1 MNIIQ
6 QIKQTV
12 NRLSSLIKDS
22 DQVIIDCYEF
32 EITKREII
40 TSVAIFCFLLIIGFS
55 ISEVI
60 TNHVED
66 KKRMYNQAMQ
76 IDTAELFEYGMA
88 TKVGNAFCYGT
99 LEAVDT
105 VGFEDIEGD
114 YLYIRRELEE
124 YTRHEREVSH
134 KDSDGN
140 TYYTTEEYWTWDVVS
155 ADSKH
160 SEKITFLDVEFD
172 YSKIQRPY
180 ADYIDTK
187 YISGDVRYVYYG
199 VDPEHTGTIFTEL
212 KDDTISDGTPFW
224 ENSSI
229 QEVLE
234 AKNQDYSIAIFWI
247 VWVIFMAVAICGFYY
262 LDNTWLE

>member
-12 NRLSSLIKDS
+12 RRLSSSIKDS
-22 DQVIIDCYEF
+22 DEVVINCYEF

-40 TSVAIFCFLLIIGFS
+40 TSIAIVAFLLIIGFLV
-55 ISEVI
+55 SEDI

-66 KKRMYNQAMQ
+66 RKRMYNQAMQ
-76 IDTAELFEYGMA
+76 IDTEELFKYGMA
-88 TKVGNAFCYGT
+88 TNVGNAFCYGT
-99 LEAVDT
+99 LKAVDT
-105 VGFEDIEGD
+105 VNFEDIEGD

-124 YTRHEREVSH
+124 YTRHERQVSH
-134 KDSDGN
+134 TDSKGN

-155 ADSKH
+155 TDSEH
-160 SEKITFLDVEFD
+160 AERITFLDVEFD

-180 ADYIDTK
+180 AHYIDTK
-187 YISGDVRYVYYG
+187 YFSSYERYVYYG
-199 VDPEHTGTIFTEL
+199 VSTEHTGTIFTEL

-224 ENSSI
+224 ENESV

-234 AKNQDYSIAIFWI
+234 AKNQDYSIVIFWI
-247 VWVIFMAVAICGFYY
+247 IWIILTIAAIYIFFYV
-262 LDNTWLE
+262 DNTWLE

>member
-1 MNIIQ
+1 MNIIK
-6 QIKQTV
+6 QIKRTV

-22 DQVIIDCYEF
+22 DKVVIDCYEF

-40 TSVAIFCFLLIIGFS
+40 TSVAIAAFLLIAGFS
-55 ISEVI
+55 ISEAI

-76 IDTAELFEYGMA
+76 IDTVELFKYGMA
-88 TKVGNAFCYGT
+88 TNVGNAFCYGT
-99 LEAVDT
+99 LKAVDT

-134 KDSDGN
+134 TDSEGN

-155 ADSKH
+155 TDSEH
-160 SEKITFLDVEFD
+160 SERITFLDVEFD

-180 ADYIDTK
+180 AHYIDTE
-187 YISGDVRYVYYG
+187 YISGEERYVYYG
-199 VDPEHTGTIFTEL
+199 VTTEHTGTIFTEL
-212 KDDTISDGTPFW
+212 KDDTISDETPFW

-234 AKNQDYSIAIFWI
+234 AKNQDYSIVIFWI
-247 VWVIFMAVAICGFYY
+247 VWVIFMAAAIFGFYY

>member
-6 QIKQTV
+6 QIKRTL

-22 DQVIIDCYEF
+22 DKVVIDCYEF
-32 EITKREII
+32 EITIREII
-40 TSVAIFCFLLIIGFS
+40 TSVAMAAFLLIAGFS
-55 ISEVI
+55 ISEAI

-76 IDTAELFEYGMA
+76 IDTVELFKYGMA
-88 TKVGNAFCYGT
+88 TNVGNAFCYGT
-99 LEAVDT
+99 LKAVDT

-114 YLYIRRELEE
+114 YLYIRKELEE

-134 KDSDGN
+134 KDSEGN

-155 ADSKH
+155 ADSEH
-160 SEKITFLDVEFD
+160 SERITFLDVEFD

-180 ADYIDTK
+180 AHYIDTE
-187 YISGDVRYVYYG
+187 YISDEERYVYYG
-199 VDPEHTGTIFTEL
+199 VTPEHTGTIFTEL
-212 KDDTISDGTPFW
+212 KDDTILDETPFW

-234 AKNQDYSIAIFWI
+234 AKIKDYSIVIFWI
-247 VWVIFMAVAICGFYY
+247 VWVIFMAAAIFGFYY

>member
-22 DQVIIDCYEF
+22 DQVVIDCYEF

-40 TSVAIFCFLLIIGFS
+40 TSVAITAILLIVGFS

-76 IDTAELFEYGMA
+76 IDTVDLFKYGMA
-88 TKVGNAFCYGT
+88 TNVGNTFCYGT
-99 LEAVDT
+99 LKAVDT

-114 YLYIRRELEE
+114 YLYIRKELEE
-124 YTRHEREVSH
+124 YTRHERQVSH
-134 KDSDGN
+134 KDSKGN

-155 ADSKH
+155 TDSEH
-160 SEKITFLDVEFD
+160 SKRITFLDVEFD

-180 ADYIDTK
+180 ARYIDTK
-187 YISGDVRYVYYG
+187 YFSSKVRYVYYG
-199 VDPEHTGTIFTEL
+199 VSPEHTGTIFTEL

-224 ENSSI
+224 ENESI

-234 AKNQDYSIAIFWI
+234 AKNKNYEIVTFWI
-247 VWVIFMAVAICGFYY
+247 IWIILTITAIYIFFYV
-262 LDNTWLE
+262 DNTWLE